1 MRGIGAQAISDVSY
15 HMQTL
20 VNKLAAA
27 LVEAEKEAEGKG
39 LATDSITV
47 SCWHTGV
54 HRIHKYLPPEFNI

>member
-1 MRGIGAQAISDVSY
+1 MRGIGAQAVSDASY

-39 LATDSITV
+39 PATDSITV

-54 HRIHKYLPPEFNI
+54 HRIH